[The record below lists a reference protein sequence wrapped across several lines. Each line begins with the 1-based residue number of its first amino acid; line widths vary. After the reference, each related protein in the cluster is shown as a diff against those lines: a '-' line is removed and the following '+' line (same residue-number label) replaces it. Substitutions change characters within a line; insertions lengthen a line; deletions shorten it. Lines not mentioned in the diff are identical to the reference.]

1 MLAVTATTALAD
13 RPREWQL
20 GMQESVT
27 PTHDRLDDLH
37 NLLLVIIT
45 LITLFV
51 LALLVYVCLRFRA
64 SRNPVPSRTSHHTW
78 LEVAWTALPVVILV
92 VIAIPS
98 FQLLYFAD
106 RAVEP
111 DMTVKV
117 QAHQWYWSYEYPDQE
132 IAFDSNLIPESEL
145 KEGQLRLLDVDNRL
159 VVPVG
164 KKVQVLVTTSDV
176 MHSFF
181 LPSFGVQI
189 YGTPGRINETW
200 FQVEKAG
207 VYYGQCNQIC
217 GLNHAYMPIVV
228 EAMEPARY
236 DAWLAEA
243 KTKFAMND
251 GTAGRKLAA
260 ASQ

>member
-1 MLAVTATTALAD
+1 MTATVAWAD

-27 PTHDRLDDLH
+27 PTHDRLDSLH
-37 NLLLVIIT
+37 DLLLVIIT
-45 LITLFV
+45 LITVFV
-51 LALLVYVCLRFRA
+51 LALLIYVCIRFRA
-64 SRNPVPSRTSHHTW
+64 SRNPVPSKTAHHTV

-106 RAVEP
+106 RAIEP

-117 QAHQWYWSYEYPDQE
+117 QAHQWYWSYEYPDEE
-132 IAFDSNLIPESEL
+132 ILFDSNLIPEGDL
-145 KEGQLRLLDVDNRL
+145 AEGQLRLLDVDNRL

-181 LPSFGVQI
+181 IPAFGVQI
-189 YGTPGRINETW
+189 YGTPGRVNETW
-200 FQVEKAG
+200 FQIEKAG

-228 EAMEPARY
+228 EAMEPAQY
-236 DAWLAEA
+236 DAWLADA
-243 KTKFAMND
+243 KTRFAMND
-251 GTAGRKLAA
+251 GTAGRRLAA
-260 ASQ
+260 ASR